1 VIDAMLRNLLMDWNG
16 NTHRAELSVDKFWN
30 AHAPNGKHGLIEL
43 RAFEMMPD
51 VCDFLRVN
59 VLIRA
64 LVAAFAERPYTR
76 PLIPWREALHD
87 RFALPCFLEQDFLQ
101 VLNFLNEHGFNFSF
115 EWFQSHFDFRFPV
128 VSRFE
133 GANGVW
139 ELRQA
144 LEPWPVMGEQPVL
157 GGTARSVDAS
167 TDRLQL
173 RAWGVDTN
181 RLGAAVNGVR
191 LPLQAL
197 PDGTAVCG
205 LRYRLIDAPHGLQP
219 QVKAHSPLQF
229 AFFEKPSEIILYAFE
244 YLNWKP
250 QAGDYP
256 GLPKHEPEARQRVL
270 ERLLLT
276 PGIEGQRTVSSE
288 RALSPDAPFTLDLR
302 AF

>member
-1 VIDAMLRNLLMDWNG
+1 LRALERMAPPGNPAVIDAMLRNLLMDWNG

-173 RAWGVDTN
+173 RAWGGGHKPAGRGCKRCEASLASTAG
-181 RLGAAVNGVR
+181 RHGCLR
-191 LPLQAL
+191 FAL
-197 PDGTAVCG
+197 PVDRRAARVAATGQGAFTAAIC
-205 LRYRLIDAPHGLQP
+205 L
-219 QVKAHSPLQF
+219 F
-229 AFFEKPSEIILYAFE
+229 
-244 YLNWKP
+244 
-250 QAGDYP
+250 
-256 GLPKHEPEARQRVL
+256 
-270 ERLLLT
+270 
-276 PGIEGQRTVSSE
+276 
-288 RALSPDAPFTLDLR
+288 
-302 AF
+302 